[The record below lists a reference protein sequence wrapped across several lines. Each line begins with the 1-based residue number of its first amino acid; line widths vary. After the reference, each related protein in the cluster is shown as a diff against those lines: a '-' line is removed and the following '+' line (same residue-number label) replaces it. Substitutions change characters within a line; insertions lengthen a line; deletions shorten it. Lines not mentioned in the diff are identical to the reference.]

1 MAGGRPC
8 PSPARGAHPRAWPPR
23 PHSPGPPPP
32 HRSVLL
38 PPQLV
43 WVSLWLLSPV
53 SLCPGP
59 VSPVH
64 TQGLSEPFPGAVASV
79 HLSQTLAGVSGGE
92 DPGHPGGWI
101 SGGLAHPLQGQE
113 LSILNHY
120 CGFSQFHYGRSLGPA
135 STAPA
140 APWAWCRSRRGEG
153 RDHVPG
159 SPQPVQSPSP
169 TTARGGRRKAGRTS
183 GEEHRARP

>member
-1 MAGGRPC
+1 MGGPAPPPPGGPIPAPGRPT
-8 PSPARGAHPRAWPPR
+8 PTPQA
-23 PHSPGPPPP
+23 PP

-64 TQGLSEPFPGAVASV
+64 TQGLSEPFPGAVASA

-101 SGGLAHPLQGQE
+101 SGGLVHPLQGQE

-120 CGFSQFHYGRSLGPA
+120 CGFS
-135 STAPA
+135 
-140 APWAWCRSRRGEG
+140 
-153 RDHVPG
+153 
-159 SPQPVQSPSP
+159 
-169 TTARGGRRKAGRTS
+169 
-183 GEEHRARP
+183 